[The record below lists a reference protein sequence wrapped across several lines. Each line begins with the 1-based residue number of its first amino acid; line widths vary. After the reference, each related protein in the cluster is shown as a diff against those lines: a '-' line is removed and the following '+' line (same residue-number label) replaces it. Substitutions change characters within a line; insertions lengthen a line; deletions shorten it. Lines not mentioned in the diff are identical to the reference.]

1 MPQPAPPPAA
11 APVPFPVIPQPVGD
25 LPPNDPVPVAP
36 RVLRPRPPAP
46 APIIRPRRAGAGT
59 NRNLPPDNAYG
70 DRTPVEIER
79 DIQENDES
87 VNIEVIQ
94 NLLLQSTNHDPR
106 SLQEALSLP
115 DRSEWEAAMRDELKS
130 HEDNKTWTLVDLPP
144 NRKAVKSKWVYT
156 YKADGRHKARLVAK
170 GFTQVQGIDYEET
183 FSPVARFESIRF
195 LLAHAALE
203 DWDIEALDVKTAFL
217 YGVLDEEIYM
227 EQPEGFVEPGQ
238 EGKVCRLWKAIYGLK
253 QASRTWNHKIHKTLE
268 DLGFTRTN
276 SDAGVYV
283 YRQRVGDSDLVIILY
298 VDDLLPMGS
307 DPAQIKFIKEKL
319 QEEYQMRDLGPVQ
332 NFLGMRI
339 TRDRDA
345 RTIAV
350 DQESYIEEA
359 LGTFQMLDASPAR
372 TPLAAGT
379 VLVKADPKL
388 PIDFAL
394 RTKYQ
399 SLIGTLLYI
408 TLGTRPDISYA
419 VTRLSQYSAH
429 PTSEHLKAAM
439 HILRY
444 LNGTRSLQIVYRGAS
459 RSGLIGYS
467 DSDWAENKDDRHS
480 TTGYV
485 HFMADAAVSWVSRR
499 QKTVALSSTEA
510 EYMALSDSSRQV
522 AWLRM
527 FQRELGFDTSHPT
540 PMCADN
546 NGSIFLAIN
555 PAHDRRT
562 KHVDIRYHY
571 IREFLEAGHA
581 KLYYVN
587 TNEQIA
593 DILTKPL
600 TFEKHADFRGRMG
613 LSSPT
618 S

>member
-1 MPQPAPPPAA
+1 
-11 APVPFPVIPQPVGD
+11 
-25 LPPNDPVPVAP
+25 
-36 RVLRPRPPAP
+36 
-46 APIIRPRRAGAGT
+46 
-59 NRNLPPDNAYG
+59 
-70 DRTPVEIER
+70 
-79 DIQENDES
+79 
-87 VNIEVIQ
+87 
-94 NLLLQSTNHDPR
+94 
-106 SLQEALSLP
+106 
-115 DRSEWEAAMRDELKS
+115 
-130 HEDNKTWTLVDLPP
+130 
-144 NRKAVKSKWVYT
+144 
-156 YKADGRHKARLVAK
+156 
-170 GFTQVQGIDYEET
+170 
-183 FSPVARFESIRF
+183 
-195 LLAHAALE
+195 
-203 DWDIEALDVKTAFL
+203 
-217 YGVLDEEIYM
+217 
-227 EQPEGFVEPGQ
+227 
-238 EGKVCRLWKAIYGLK
+238 
-253 QASRTWNHKIHKTLE
+253 
-268 DLGFTRTN
+268 
-276 SDAGVYV
+276 
-283 YRQRVGDSDLVIILY
+283 
-298 VDDLLPMGS
+298 MGS
-307 DPAQIKFIKEKL
+307 DPVQIKFIKEKL

-339 TRDRDA
+339 TRDRAA
-345 RTIAV
+345 RTIAI

-600 TFEKHADFRGRMG
+600 TFEKQADFRGRMG